1 MTVAF
6 ASQEAFSFSIYLG
19 YLGVYP
25 VLVDMALAGPV
36 HSPDLFVTFI
46 VRGAKA

>member
-1 MTVAF
+1 MTVSF
-6 ASQEAFSFSIYLG
+6 ASQRLFFFIYLG